1 MPGVKEARQRP
12 TTMPN
17 ALTFDAVYDY
27 GINDPHF
34 VLGPKVPRANEYHT
48 IVATET
54 QRCISG
60 ETMPEEAC
68 QNIKNQVDALH

>member
-1 MPGVKEARQRP
+1 
-12 TTMPN
+12 
-17 ALTFDAVYDY
+17 VYDY